1 MSTKGKIQCLSQ
13 IRFKKLIGPP
23 SSFVVVEAGQAER
36 FTKRPLLI
44 GGEGGRKKA
53 GVL

>member
-13 IRFKKLIGPP
+13 P
-23 SSFVVVEAGQAER
+23 SGGSVAGAER

-44 GGEGGRKKA
+44 GGEGGKKKA